1 MLEQDTV
8 YYVSPTQLQ
17 WYISLD
23 SMQYTT
29 MDVIEFYHSSSY
41 HEGRGGNYMKIMQL
55 RRMLRTSGENEK
67 GF

>member
-1 MLEQDTV
+1 MCPLP
-8 YYVSPTQLQ
+8 SSSGIFL
-17 WYISLD
+17 YIQCS
-23 SMQYTT
+23 STT
-29 MDVIEFYHSSSY
+29 MNVIEFYHSSSY